1 MTITGDILERIL
13 RASVLKNAHID
24 ISPVKNIIAIFTS
37 IMLHCER
44 EIRDVIKSISNVNYL
59 VFLDRLFKKKL
70 CRAHV
75 LNPSI

>member
-44 EIRDVIKSISNVNYL
+44 EIRDIIQSSSNVNYQ
-59 VFLDRLFKKKL
+59 VFFGQI
-70 CRAHV
+70 V
-75 LNPSI
+75 